1 MGWLMDG
8 LIAGFTTV
16 LGAWNILFCFIGA
29 LIGTL
34 IGVLPGLGPTA
45 TIAMLLPLTVGL
57 DPVTAIIMIAG
68 IYYGASYGGSTTAIL
83 VNIPGEAQ
91 SVVTCIDGYRM
102 AQNGRAG
109 VAIGIAAIGSF
120 IAGTLGAVAI
130 ALISMPLITFAI
142 RFGPPE
148 YFALML
154 LGFVVLL
161 ALSKGAVIKS
171 LIMIIVGFL
180 LSMVGQDVVTGEPR
194 YAFGVQELMDGISI
208 VTISMGIFGLGEVFY
223 NLERLSTR
231 PVQKVPVR
239 DLMPTREDWR
249 RSSMPIARGSV
260 VGFLVGLLP
269 GGGATLASFVS
280 YAMEKRLSK
289 HPEEFGK
296 GAIEG
301 VAGPEA
307 SNNAGATGSFI
318 PLLTLGLPGNPVT
331 AILLGALILYG
342 VTPGP
347 LMIQSHPE
355 VFWGVVASMYVG
367 NVILLLLNL
376 PLIGLWVQ
384 LLRVPYRYLFG
395 PLILFMIIGAYSINN
410 SLFDVGALLVFGLV
424 GYGLRKLAFEP
435 APLILAFVL
444 GSPMELN
451 LRQTFMLG
459 HGSLDYF
466 LDRPIALTILVV
478 SLLVAIMPAFG
489 FVRDALGKARAVDG
503 L

>member
-1 MGWLMDG
+1 MGGLLDG
-8 LIAGFTTV
+8 FLTV
-16 LGAWNILFCFIGA
+16 LQPNNILFCFIGS
-29 LIGTL
+29 LVGTL

-45 TIAMLLPLTVGL
+45 TIAMLLPLTIGL

-91 SVVTCIDGYRM
+91 SVVTCIDGYKM
-102 AQNGRAG
+102 AQQGRAG
-109 VAIGIAAIGSF
+109 AAIGICALGSF
-120 IAGTLGAVAI
+120 IAGTLGAIAI
-130 ALISMPLITFAI
+130 GLVSQPLIEIAI

-161 ALSKGAVIKS
+161 VLSKGSVIRS
-171 LIMIIVGFL
+171 LIMIFAGLV
-180 LSMVGQDVVTGEPR
+180 LSAVGQDVVTGEAR
-194 YAFGVQELMDGISI
+194 YTFGVPNLADGISI

-223 NLERLSTR
+223 NLERLTQQK
-231 PVQKVPVR
+231 VQHVPVR
-239 DLMPTREDWR
+239 NLMPTREDWR
-249 RSSMPIARGSV
+249 ASAGPIARGSV
-260 VGFLVGLLP
+260 LGFLVGLLP

-280 YAMEKRLSK
+280 YALEKRIAADPSR
-289 HPEEFGK
+289 FGR

-307 SNNAGATGSFI
+307 SNNAGAAGSFI

-347 LMIQSHPE
+347 LMIQSNPQ

-367 NVILLLLNL
+367 NVMLLLINL
-376 PLIGLWVQ
+376 PFVGIWVQ
-384 LLRVPYRYLFG
+384 LLRVPYRYLYA
-395 PLILFMIIGAYSINN
+395 PLILFMLIGAYSINT
-410 SLFDVGALLVFGLV
+410 SVFDVGILLFFGAV
-424 GYGLRKLAFEP
+424 GYGLRKLDFEP

-444 GSPMELN
+444 GSPLELN
-451 LRQTFMLG
+451 LRQTLMLSR
-459 HGSLDYF
+459 GSWEFL
-466 LDRPIALTILVV
+466 LDRPIAAAVLLAA
-478 SLLVAIMPAFG
+478 LLVA
-489 FVRDALGKARAVDG
+489 ALPLLGSARGMLRTARAVNE

>member
-1 MGWLMDG
+1 MGGLLDG
-8 LIAGFTTV
+8 FLTV
-16 LGAWNILFCFIGA
+16 LQPNNILFCFIGS
-29 LIGTL
+29 LVGTL

-45 TIAMLLPLTVGL
+45 TIAMLLPLTIGL

-91 SVVTCIDGYRM
+91 SVVTCIDGYKM
-102 AQNGRAG
+102 AQQGRAG
-109 VAIGIAAIGSF
+109 AAIGICAFGSF
-120 IAGTLGAVAI
+120 IAGTLGAIAI
-130 ALISMPLITFAI
+130 GLVSQPLIEIAI

-161 ALSKGAVIKS
+161 VLAKGSVIRS
-171 LIMIIVGFL
+171 LIMIFAGLV
-180 LSMVGQDVVTGEPR
+180 LSAVGQDVVTGEPR
-194 YAFGVQELMDGISI
+194 YTFGISNLADGISI

-223 NLERLSTR
+223 NLERLSQQN
-231 PVQKVPVR
+231 VQHVPVR
-239 DLMPTREDWR
+239 NLLPTREDWR
-249 RSSMPIARGSV
+249 ASAGPIARGSV
-260 VGFLVGLLP
+260 LGFLVGLLP

-280 YAMEKRLSK
+280 YALEKRIAADPSR
-289 HPEEFGK
+289 FGR

-307 SNNAGATGSFI
+307 SNNAGAAGSFI

-347 LMIQSHPE
+347 LMIQSNPQ
-355 VFWGVVASMYVG
+355 VFWGVVASMYIG
-367 NVILLLLNL
+367 NVMLLLINL
-376 PLIGLWVQ
+376 PFVGVWVQ
-384 LLRVPYRYLFG
+384 LLRVPYRYLYA
-395 PLILFMIIGAYSINN
+395 PLILFMLIGAYSVNT
-410 SLFDVGALLVFGLV
+410 SVFDVGVLLFFGAV
-424 GYGLRKLAFEP
+424 GYGLRKLDFEP

-444 GSPMELN
+444 GGPLELN
-451 LRQTFMLG
+451 LRQTLMLSR
-459 HGSLDYF
+459 GSWEFL
-466 LDRPIALTILVV
+466 LDRPIAAAVLLAA
-478 SLLVAIMPAFG
+478 LLVA
-489 FVRDALGKARAVDG
+489 ALPLLGSAKGMLRTARAVNE

>member
-1 MGWLMDG
+1 MEG
-8 LIAGFTTV
+8 LLAGFVTILQPT
-16 LGAWNILFCFIGA
+16 NIFFCFVGA
-29 LIGTL
+29 LVGTI

-91 SVVTCIDGYRM
+91 SVVTCIDGYKM
-102 AQNGRAG
+102 AMKGRAG
-109 VAIGIAAIGSF
+109 PAIGIAAIGSF
-120 IAGTLGAVAI
+120 IAGTLGAI
-130 ALISMPLITFAI
+130 LIGLASMPLIKFAI

-161 ALSKGAVIKS
+161 VLSKGSVVKS
-171 LIMIIVGFL
+171 LIMIFTGLL
-180 LSMVGQDVVTGEPR
+180 LSTVGQDVITGQAR
-194 YAFGVQELMDGISI
+194 YSFDIPELADGISI
-208 VTISMGIFGLGEVFY
+208 VTIAMGLFGMGEVLF
-223 NLERLSTR
+223 NLEDLSR
-231 PVQKVPVR
+231 REVQRIPLR
-239 DLMPTREDWR
+239 HLFPNREDWR
-249 RSSMPIARGSV
+249 LSAMPIARGSV
-260 VGFLVGLLP
+260 LGFLVGLLP

-280 YAMEKRLSK
+280 YALEKKVSK
-289 HPEEFGK
+289 HPERFGH

-307 SNNAGATGSFI
+307 ANNAGAAGSFI
-318 PLLTLGLPGNPVT
+318 PLLTFGLPGNPVT

-347 LMIQSHPE
+347 LMIQTNPAI
-355 VFWGVVASMYVG
+355 FWGVIASMYVG

-376 PLIGLWVQ
+376 PLVGVWVQ
-384 LLRVPYRYLFG
+384 LLRVPYRYLFP
-395 PLILFMIIGAYSINN
+395 PLVLFMIVGSYSINN
-410 SLFDVGALLVFGLV
+410 SVFDVGALLAFGV
-424 GYGLRKLAFEP
+424 IGYALRKLDFDS

-444 GSPMELN
+444 GGPIETN
-451 LRQTFMLG
+451 LRQSLMMG
-459 HGSLDYF
+459 HGSWLV
-466 LDRPIALTILVV
+466 LLERPISLTILAAA
-478 SLLVAIMPAFG
+478 LAIAVLPLFG
-489 FVRDALGKARAVDG
+489 AVRGRLREVRAANE

>member
-16 LGAWNILFCFIGA
+16 LGAWNILFCFLGA

-57 DPVTAIIMIAG
+57 DPVTAIIMSAG

-130 ALISMPLITFAI
+130 ALISMPLINFAI

-269 GGGATLASFVS
+269 GGGATLASGVS
-280 YAMEKRLSK
+280 
-289 HPEEFGK
+289 
-296 GAIEG
+296 
-301 VAGPEA
+301 
-307 SNNAGATGSFI
+307 
-318 PLLTLGLPGNPVT
+318 
-331 AILLGALILYG
+331 
-342 VTPGP
+342 
-347 LMIQSHPE
+347 
-355 VFWGVVASMYVG
+355 
-367 NVILLLLNL
+367 
-376 PLIGLWVQ
+376 
-384 LLRVPYRYLFG
+384 
-395 PLILFMIIGAYSINN
+395 
-410 SLFDVGALLVFGLV
+410 
-424 GYGLRKLAFEP
+424 
-435 APLILAFVL
+435 
-444 GSPMELN
+444 
-451 LRQTFMLG
+451 
-459 HGSLDYF
+459 
-466 LDRPIALTILVV
+466 
-478 SLLVAIMPAFG
+478 
-489 FVRDALGKARAVDG
+489 
-503 L
+503 

>member
-1 MGWLMDG
+1 MEG
-8 LIAGFTTV
+8 LIQGFATILEPTNV
-16 LGAWNILFCFIGA
+16 LFCFIGA
-29 LIGTL
+29 LVGTL

-45 TIAMLLPLTVGL
+45 SIAMLLPLTIGL

-91 SVVTCIDGYRM
+91 SVVTCIDGYKM
-102 AQNGRAG
+102 ALQGRAG
-109 VAIGIAAIGSF
+109 PAIGISAIGSF

-130 ALISMPLITFAI
+130 GLVSMPLIEFAI

-161 ALSKGAVIKS
+161 VLAKGSVVKS
-171 LIMIIVGFL
+171 LLMILTGLL
-180 LSMVGQDVVTGEPR
+180 LSTVGQDVITGETR
-194 YAFGVQELMDGISI
+194 YAFDVPELVDGISI
-208 VTISMGIFGLGEVFY
+208 VTIAMGMFGMGEVLY
-223 NLERLSTR
+223 NLEDLSR
-231 PVQKVPVR
+231 RNVRSVPLR
-239 DLMPTREDWR
+239 NLFPNREDWR
-249 RSSMPIARGSV
+249 RSAMPIARGSV
-260 VGFLVGLLP
+260 IGFLVGLLP

-280 YAMEKRLSK
+280 YALEKKVAKDPAR
-289 HPEEFGK
+289 FGN

-318 PLLTLGLPGNPVT
+318 PLLTFGLPGNPVT

-347 LMIQSHPE
+347 LMIQTNPE
-355 VFWGVVASMYVG
+355 IFWGVIASMYVG
-367 NVILLLLNL
+367 NVMLLLLNL
-376 PLIGLWVQ
+376 PLVGVWVQ
-384 LLRVPYRYLFG
+384 LLKVPYRYLFP
-395 PLILFMIIGAYSINN
+395 PLVLFMIVGSYSINN
-410 SLFDVGALLVFGLV
+410 SVFDVGALLVFGAI
-424 GYGLRKLAFEP
+424 GYGLRKLDFDP

-444 GSPMELN
+444 GGPIETN
-451 LRQTFMLG
+451 LRQSLMMG
-459 HGSLDYF
+459 HGEWQYF
-466 LDRPIALTILVV
+466 LERSMALTILT
-478 SLLVAIMPAFG
+478 VALIVAVLPLFG
-489 FVRDALGKARAVDG
+489 AVRGGLKAARAANE

>member
-1 MGWLMDG
+1 MEG
-8 LIAGFTTV
+8 LIGGFATILEPTNV
-16 LGAWNILFCFIGA
+16 LFCFVGA
-29 LIGTL
+29 LVGTL

-45 TIAMLLPLTVGL
+45 SIAMLLPLTIGL

-91 SVVTCIDGYRM
+91 SVVTCIDGYKM
-102 AQNGRAG
+102 ALQGRAG
-109 VAIGIAAIGSF
+109 PAIGISAIGSF

-130 ALISMPLITFAI
+130 GLVSMPLIEFAI

-161 ALSKGAVIKS
+161 VLARGSVVKS
-171 LIMIIVGFL
+171 LLMILTGLL
-180 LSMVGQDVVTGEPR
+180 LSTVGQDVITGETR
-194 YAFGVQELMDGISI
+194 YAFDVPELVDGISI
-208 VTISMGIFGLGEVFY
+208 VTIAMGMFGMGEVLY
-223 NLERLSTR
+223 NLEDLSR
-231 PVQKVPVR
+231 RNVQSVPLR
-239 DLMPTREDWR
+239 NLFPNREDWR
-249 RSSMPIARGSV
+249 RSAMPIARGSV
-260 VGFLVGLLP
+260 IGFLVGLLP

-280 YAMEKRLSK
+280 YALEKK
-289 HPEEFGK
+289 VAKDPERFGN

-318 PLLTLGLPGNPVT
+318 PLLTFGLPGNPVT

-347 LMIQSHPE
+347 LMIQTNPE
-355 VFWGVVASMYVG
+355 IFWGVIASMYVG
-367 NVILLLLNL
+367 NVMLLLLNL
-376 PLIGLWVQ
+376 PLVGLWVQ
-384 LLRVPYRYLFG
+384 LLKVPYRYLFP
-395 PLILFMIIGAYSINN
+395 PLVLFMIVGSYSINN
-410 SLFDVGALLVFGLV
+410 SVFDVGALLVFGV
-424 GYGLRKLAFEP
+424 IGYGLRKLEFDP

-444 GSPMELN
+444 GGPIETN
-451 LRQTFMLG
+451 LRQSLMMG
-459 HGSLDYF
+459 HGEWQYF
-466 LDRPIALTILVV
+466 LERSMALSIL
-478 SLLVAIMPAFG
+478 LAALIVAVLPLFG
-489 FVRDALGKARAVDG
+489 AVRGGLRAARAANE